1 MMNNMYVQMGNFN
14 VEMET
19 IFLEVNENAG
29 N

>member
-14 VEMET
+14 VEVET